1 MRNTKAI
8 GDATVAM
15 VLARL
20 ALKGKTVLTPYGDKD
35 RFDLV
40 LYEDEKFSR
49 IQCKTGRL
57 KKGTVRFPTRSAYSH
72 AKGKSVIRTYEGQIE
87 FYGVYCPETDGVYLV
102 PVSEA
107 KTRSIRHLPL
117 EKAKEFEV

>member
-1 MRNTKAI
+1 MNTKAI

-20 ALKGKTVLTPYGDKD
+20 ALKGKSVLVPHGDKD

-40 LYEDEKFSR
+40 LFDGETFSR

-57 KKGTVRFPTRSAYSH
+57 KNGTVRFPTRSVYSH
-72 AKGKSVIRTYEGQIE
+72 AKGKAVIRTYEGQIE
-87 FYGVYCPETDGVYLV
+87 FFGVYCPETDAVYLI
-102 PVSEA
+102 PAKNAMTKSTKYLPLDEA
-107 KTRSIRHLPL
+107 KS
-117 EKAKEFEV
+117 FEVR

>member
-1 MRNTKAI
+1 MNTKAI

-57 KKGTVRFPTRSAYSH
+57 KNGNVKFSTRSVYSYG
-72 AKGKSVIRTYEGQIE
+72 KGKSVIRQYEGQIE
-87 FYGVYCPETDGVYLV
+87 FYGVYCPEINSVYLV

-107 KTRSIRHLPL
+107 KTRSTRSLPL